1 MPSCEPVAGPSG
13 SVPDPKAKA
22 EPKAVL
28 KPLARVAPAGFVSY
42 SSVVRRAAEELTE
55 ETGGPARPA
64 PAEANV
70 EGPIPPEPSSSGK
83 RYYLFLAGFH
93 KEAFIACGQAVA
105 LGYRVGHDLGCAPKG
120 FCSLENALNAA
131 NAKGYN
137 EIRVCFIWVCQH
149 D

>member
-28 KPLARVAPAGFVSY
+28 KPLARVALAGFVSY
-42 SSVVRRAAEELTE
+42 SSVVRRAAEELME

-105 LGYRVGHDLGCAPKG
+105 LRYLGGSWVGHDLGCAPKG
-120 FCSLENALNAA
+120 FCSLENALNTA
-131 NAKGYN
+131 NAKGYA
-137 EIRVCFIWVCQH
+137 EIRVCW
-149 D
+149 

>member
-1 MPSCEPVAGPSG
+1 MPSCEPAAGPSG
-13 SVPDPKAKA
+13 SVPGPKAKA
-22 EPKAVL
+22 KPKAVS
-28 KPLARVAPAGFVSY
+28 KPLARVAPAGFALY

-55 ETGGPARPA
+55 ETEGPARPV

-105 LGYRVGHDLGCAPKG
+105 LRYLGGSWVGHDLGCAPKG

-131 NAKGYN
+131 NAKGYT
-137 EIRVCFIWVCQH
+137 EIRVCW
-149 D
+149 

>member
-1 MPSCEPVAGPSG
+1 MPSREPDAEPSS
-13 SVPDPKAKA
+13 SVPGPKAKA
-22 EPKAVL
+22 KPKPVQ
-28 KPLARVAPAGFVSY
+28 KPRAR
-42 SSVVRRAAEELTE
+42 VVRRAAKGLVS
-55 ETGGPARPA
+55 ETVGPTLPV

-105 LGYRVGHDLGCAPKG
+105 LGYLGGSWVGHDLGCSPKG

-131 NAKGYN
+131 NAKGYT
-137 EIRVCFIWVCQH
+137 EIRVCW
-149 D
+149 